1 MAITNIQCKIF
12 YSAICA
18 ETQMIGEFVKIFSEK
33 TFKKILWNETKRI
46 TLHSQKQNNKPLERW
61 VSG

>member
-1 MAITNIQCKIF
+1 MFRFNFFCFVI
-12 YSAICA
+12 SA
-18 ETQMIGEFVKIFSEK
+18 ETQMIATFVKIFSEK
-33 TFKKILWNETKRI
+33 TAEKIWWNETKHI